1 MTYYISKTI
10 TETSFESALEKVTDL
25 LKTYN
30 FGVITE
36 IDMKNTLKEK
46 LDVSFRNYRI
56 LGACNPKYAYG
67 ALQADDKIGTILP
80 CNVVVQEMDNGS
92 IEVDAMDPV
101 AIMGQADNTEVEYLA
116 WEVKNDLQKVFDQL

>member
-10 TETSFESALEKVTDL
+10 TETSFESALEQVTDL

>member
-1 MTYYISKTI
+1 MNYYISKTI
-10 TETSFESALEKVTDL
+10 AENSFEQAIEKVTDL

-36 IDMKNTLKEK
+36 IDMKNTLQDK

-80 CNVVVQEMDNGS
+80 CNVVVQEMADGS

-116 WEVKNDLQKVFDQL
+116 WEVKSDLDKVFDQL